1 MTTAIKNVQDLQERI
16 SSVIEQLA
24 EQAINAKNIL
34 DDNNLSE
41 IAEKLSKKKTLNR
54 EYLITAH
61 VEDKVMTNKVSL
73 RTIDE
78 FSVIFQ
84 FNKLAR
90 GFFRNQD
97 IHTQFSQDEGNK
109 VLIRDG
115 IDIVT
120 VRELVE
126 KDIDSKTPIVI
137 NADQLLLVD
146 DQGDAVTFEGYV
158 GDYDTAQKLKSAYFL
173 ILPLPAK
180 EVETLVEDSFVEA
193 VEDSVSL
200 LTSSLRELEESVEVI
215 DGILEEFQERAED
228 LKNM

>member
-109 VLIRDG
+109 VLI
-115 IDIVT
+115 
-120 VRELVE
+120 
-126 KDIDSKTPIVI
+126 
-137 NADQLLLVD
+137 
-146 DQGDAVTFEGYV
+146 TF
-158 GDYDTAQKLKSAYFL
+158 
-173 ILPLPAK
+173 
-180 EVETLVEDSFVEA
+180 
-193 VEDSVSL
+193 
-200 LTSSLRELEESVEVI
+200 
-215 DGILEEFQERAED
+215 D
-228 LKNM
+228 L